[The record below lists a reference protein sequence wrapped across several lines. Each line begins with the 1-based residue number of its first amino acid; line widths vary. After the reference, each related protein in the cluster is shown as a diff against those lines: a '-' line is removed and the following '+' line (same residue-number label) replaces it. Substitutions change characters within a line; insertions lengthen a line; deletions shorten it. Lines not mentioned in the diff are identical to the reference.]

1 MTTQNGSCS
10 SAQPDRSPG
19 SLSYLLTTP
28 SYTLYGFHF
37 RFPLLLSYL
46 SGLQQQQQDSLEKQQ
61 NFFAVA
67 PFLLRGRGKERFIYS
82 DLDVS

>member
-1 MTTQNGSCS
+1 
-10 SAQPDRSPG
+10 
-19 SLSYLLTTP
+19 
-28 SYTLYGFHF
+28 
-37 RFPLLLSYL
+37 LLLSYL